1 MKLSKRL
8 SEGDFGLVAWLLNCE
23 LAVLKAVQRV
33 ETGGKGGLFA
43 PGKTTILLK
52 GIFSRI
58 S

>member
-33 ETGGKGGLFA
+33 ETGGKGGLFT
-43 PGKTTILLK
+43 PGKTTILFE
-52 GIFSRI
+52 GHIF
-58 S
+58 